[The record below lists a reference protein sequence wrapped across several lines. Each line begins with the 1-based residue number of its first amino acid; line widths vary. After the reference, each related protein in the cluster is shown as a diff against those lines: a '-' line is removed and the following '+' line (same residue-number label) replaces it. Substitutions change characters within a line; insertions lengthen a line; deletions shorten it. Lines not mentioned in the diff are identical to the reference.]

1 MTALRYDQIIGV
13 IGAGTMGAGIAQV
26 AAAAGHP
33 VLLFDLKSE
42 TVTQAITNID
52 LALTRQ
58 LNKGKIIV
66 EAKTALLARI
76 APCHDLAVMSVA
88 DLIIEVVVEDLS
100 IKRQLFAELESITQT
115 STILASNTSSL
126 SITAIGSDLHR
137 PERLVG
143 MHFFNPVPLM
153 GLVEVISG
161 LMTDQ
166 SVAATVF
173 DTATAWGKH
182 PVHAKSTPGFIV
194 NRVARPYYAEALR
207 ALQEGAA
214 DIATLDAVL
223 REAGGFRMGPFELM
237 DLIGLDVN
245 YAVTESVFQAYYQD
259 PRFTPS
265 LLQQE
270 LVQGGFLGR
279 KSGRGFY
286 RYDDDSPPL
295 APHMAAATSPPT
307 QVITHGQ
314 LGPLESLLPLLESAG
329 VQFQRTESDT
339 GWLELDGKVMLA
351 LSDGRTATERV
362 ATGDGQSLVLVDLAL
377 DYASATRVALAPAD
391 QTTDAELALAVGLF
405 QALGKHVS
413 ILDDYP
419 AMIVMR
425 TVCMLA
431 NTGADTVNQGVCSA
445 AAVDIAMQKGVNYP
459 LGPLVWVERIGLD
472 WVIKVL
478 NHLATSYGED
488 RYRVS
493 PWLRRKLHIQSNP
506 TATVATF

>member
-1 MTALRYDQIIGV
+1 MTALRSDQIIGV

-33 VLLFDLKSE
+33 VLLFDLKLE
-42 TVTQAITNID
+42 TVTQAIVNID
-52 LALTRQ
+52 SALTRQ
-58 LNKGKIIV
+58 VSKGKITV
-66 EAKTALLARI
+66 EAKTVLLARI
-76 APCHDLAVMSVA
+76 TACHELNDMAVA
-88 DLIIEVVVEDLS
+88 NLIIEAVVEDLS
-100 IKRQLFAELESITQT
+100 IKRRLFAELENIIQRSA
-115 STILASNTSSL
+115 ILASNTSSL
-126 SITAIGSDLHR
+126 SITAIGAALQH

-143 MHFFNPVPLM
+143 MHFFNPVALM

-161 LMTDQ
+161 LVTDS
-166 SVAATVF
+166 SVATTVF
-173 DTATAWGKH
+173 DTAAAWGKH

-214 DIATLDAVL
+214 DITTIDAIL
-223 REAGGFRMGPFELM
+223 REAGGFRMGPFQLM

-270 LVQGGFLGR
+270 RVQGGFLGR

-286 RYDDDSPPL
+286 RYDAG
-295 APHMAAATSPPT
+295 APAADPHTAAPTSPPT
-307 QVITHGQ
+307 QVVVHGQ
-314 LGPLESLLPLLESAG
+314 LGPLESLLPLLEPTG
-329 VQFQRTESDT
+329 IQLKHIESDT

-362 ATGDGQSLVLVDLAL
+362 ATENGQPLVLVDLAL
-377 DYASATRVALAPAD
+377 DYANATRVALAPAD
-391 QTTDAELALAVGLF
+391 QTTATELALAVGLF
-405 QALGKHVS
+405 QALDKHVS
-413 ILDDYP
+413 IIDDYP
-419 AMIVMR
+419 AMIVLR
-425 TVCMLA
+425 TICMLA
-431 NTGADTVNQGVCSA
+431 NEGADAVNQGVCNA
-445 AAVDIAMQKGVNYP
+445 TAVDTALQKGVNYP
-459 LGPLVWVERIGLD
+459 LGPLTWAERIGLD

-478 NHLATSYGED
+478 DHLAIGYGED

-493 PWLRRKLHIQSNP
+493 PWLRRQLFANMGAK
-506 TATVATF
+506 